1 MALALEVIQYFDSTG
16 EEMVHREPPQGSSD
30 IKLGAQLIVQD
41 NQWAV
46 FYRDGKALDT
56 FTSGRHT
63 LTTLNLPL
71 VGKLVGIPFGGKQP
85 FQAQVYFISRQTFT
99 ELKWGTKEPIT
110 FRDSELTMV
119 RLRAFGRFSVRV
131 AEPLL
136 FVQQLVG
143 TKGKFTTESIE
154 DFLRDLCVARLND
167 LLGETLKT
175 ILDLPRYYDEL
186 AGGLKGRVAD
196 DFAKYGLELVDFL
209 IGAITPPEEV
219 QKMIDERAGMGAI
232 GDMQRYM
239 AFKAAR
245 GIEAAANNPGEAG
258 SAAGL
263 GLGAGI
269 GMMMPGMIANAMG
282 AQGRPGGGAAG
293 PGTSGPGTAGP
304 GAAGAGAPAGGP
316 GAAGAEMGSCP
327 KCQSAV
333 PLGSKFCASCGSP
346 MPAPATCAK
355 CQSPLPAGSK
365 FCHSCGT
372 AVAAA
377 STLCAKC
384 QSPLPPGSK
393 FCASCGTP
401 V

>member
-1 MALALEVIQYFDSTG
+1 MAALLEVIQHFDDSG
-16 EEMVHREPPQGSSD
+16 AEIVHREPPTGSAD

-71 VGKLVGIPFGGKQP
+71 LGKLVGLAFGGKSP

-99 ELKWGTKEPIT
+99 EMKWGTKEPIT

-119 RLRAFGRFSVRV
+119 RLRAFGRFSMRV
-131 AEPLL
+131 ADPQIFLG
-136 FVQQLVG
+136 QLVG
-143 TKGKFTTESIE
+143 TKGRYTTQAIE
-154 DFLRDLCVARLND
+154 DFLRDVCVARLND

-196 DFAKYGLELVDFL
+196 DFGKYGLELVDFF

-258 SAAGL
+258 NAAGL

-269 GMMMPGMIANAMG
+269 GMMMPGMIAGAMG
-282 AQGRPGGGAAG
+282 GPGRAPGGGAAG
-293 PGTSGPGTAGP
+293 PGPVPSG
-304 GAAGAGAPAGGP
+304 GAAATTP
-316 GAAGAEMGSCP
+316 CP
-327 KCQSAV
+327 KCQSPV
-333 PLGSKFCASCGSP
+333 PAGAKFCGNCGTV
-346 MPAPATCAK
+346 MAAGGVCAK
-355 CQSPLPAGSK
+355 CQTPL
-365 FCHSCGT
+365 T
-372 AVAAA
+372 
-377 STLCAKC
+377 
-384 QSPLPPGSK
+384 PGSK
-393 FCASCGTP
+393 FCGNCGQAVAVAAAAACPKCNTP
-401 V
+401 VVPGAKFCGNCGQNLS

>member
-1 MALALEVIQYFDSTG
+1 MGLLLEVIQHFDDTG
-16 EEMVHREPPQGSSD
+16 REIVHREPPAGSAD

-71 VGKLVGIPFGGKQP
+71 LSKLIALPFGGKSP

-119 RLRAFGRFSVRV
+119 RLRAFGRFSMRV
-131 AEPLL
+131 ADPQIFL
-136 FVQQLVG
+136 QQLVG
-143 TKGKFTTESIE
+143 TKGRYSTDAIE
-154 DFLRDLCVARLND
+154 DFLRDMCVARLND

-196 DFAKYGLELVDFL
+196 DFGKYGLELVDFL
-209 IGAITPPEEV
+209 IGAITPPDEV

-245 GIEAAANNPGEAG
+245 GIEEAAKNPGEAG
-258 SAAGL
+258 GAAGL

-269 GMMMPGMIANAMG
+269 GMMMPGMIAGAMG
-282 AQGRPGGGAAG
+282 AQGRAA
-293 PGTSGPGTAGP
+293 T
-304 GAAGAGAPAGGP
+304 APAGTSVACP
-316 GAAGAEMGSCP
+316 RCQTLVPEGA
-327 KCQSAV
+327 
-333 PLGSKFCASCGSP
+333 KFCG
-346 MPAPATCAK
+346 
-355 CQSPLPAGSK
+355 
-365 FCHSCGT
+365 
-372 AVAAA
+372 
-377 STLCAKC
+377 
-384 QSPLPPGSK
+384 
-393 FCASCGTP
+393 SCGTP
-401 V
+401 MVASACPTC

>member
-1 MALALEVIQYFDSTG
+1 MGALLEVIQHFDDSG
-16 EEMVHREPPQGSSD
+16 SEMVHREPPSGSAD

-46 FYRDGKALDT
+46 FYRDGRALDT

-71 VGKLVGIPFGGKQP
+71 LGKIIGLPFGGKSP

-119 RLRAFGRFSVRV
+119 RLRAFGRFSMRV
-131 AEPLL
+131 VDPQI
-136 FVQQLVG
+136 FVHQLVG
-143 TKGKFTTESIE
+143 TKGRYTTQAIE
-154 DFLRDLCVARLND
+154 DFLRDICVARLND

-209 IGAITPPEEV
+209 IGAVTPPEEV

-245 GIEAAANNPGEAG
+245 GIEAAASNQGEAG

-269 GMMMPGMIANAMG
+269 GMMMPGMIAGAMG
-282 AQGRPGGGAAG
+282 GGGRGPGGAGAGSAPFSGPVPVPGGGA
-293 PGTSGPGTAGP
+293 GTTP
-304 GAAGAGAPAGGP
+304 
-316 GAAGAEMGSCP
+316 CP
-327 KCQSAV
+327 KCQSLV
-333 PLGSKFCASCGSP
+333 PAGAKFCG
-346 MPAPATCAK
+346 T
-355 CQSPLPAGSK
+355 
-365 FCHSCGT
+365 CGT
-372 AVAAA
+372 PAAAA
-377 STLCAKC
+377 SLCAKC
-384 QSPLPPGSK
+384 QSPLAAGAKFCGNCGQATASAASTCPKCNSPVPPGAK
-393 FCASCGTP
+393 FCGNCGQGLS
-401 V
+401 

>member
-1 MALALEVIQYFDSTG
+1 MAALLEVIQYFDDSG
-16 EEMVHREPPQGSSD
+16 EEIVHREPPSGSGD

-56 FTSGRHT
+56 FTAGRHT

-71 VGKLVGIPFGGKQP
+71 LSKLIGLPFGGKSP

-119 RLRAFGRFSVRV
+119 RLRAFGRFSMRV
-131 AEPLL
+131 ADPQI
-136 FVQQLVG
+136 FIGQLVG
-143 TKGKFTTESIE
+143 TKGQYTTQAIE

-196 DFAKYGLELVDFL
+196 DFGKYGLELVDFL

-258 SAAGL
+258 NAAGL

-269 GMMMPGMIANAMG
+269 GMMMPGMIAGAMG
-282 AQGRPGGGAAG
+282 AQGRGAGGGPMPGPATG
-293 PGTSGPGTAGP
+293 GGTPGTTP
-304 GAAGAGAPAGGP
+304 
-316 GAAGAEMGSCP
+316 CP
-327 KCQSAV
+327 KCQSPV
-333 PLGSKFCASCGSP
+333 PAGMKFCGTCGSVVA
-346 MPAPATCAK
+346 APAVCAK
-355 CQSPLPAGSK
+355 CQTPL
-365 FCHSCGT
+365 T
-372 AVAAA
+372 
-377 STLCAKC
+377 
-384 QSPLPPGSK
+384 PGSK
-393 FCASCGTP
+393 FCGNCGQAVGASAAVCPKCSTPAAPGAKFCGNCGQSLG
-401 V
+401 

>member
-1 MALALEVIQYFDSTG
+1 MALLEVIQHFDESG
-16 EEMVHREPPQGSSD
+16 AELVHREPPAGSAD

-46 FYRDGKALDT
+46 FFRDGKALDT
-56 FTSGRHT
+56 FTAGRHT
-63 LTTLNLPL
+63 LTTLNVPL
-71 VGKLVGIPFGGKQP
+71 LTKLIALPFGGTSP
-85 FQAQVYFISRQTFT
+85 FQAQVYFVGRQTFIDM
-99 ELKWGTKEPIT
+99 KWGTKEPIT

-119 RLRAFGRFSVRV
+119 RLRAFGRFSTRV
-131 AEPLL
+131 ADPGI

-143 TKGKFTTESIE
+143 TRGRYTTDAVE
-154 DFLRDLCVARLND
+154 DFLRDICVARLND

-196 DFAKYGLELVDFL
+196 DFGKYGLELVDFL

-245 GIEAAANNPGEAG
+245 GIEAAASNPGEAG

-269 GMMMPGMIANAMG
+269 GMMMPQMMAQAM
-282 AQGRPGGGAAG
+282 AQAAKD
-293 PGTSGPGTAGP
+293 GTAAPRAGAPAP
-304 GAAGAGAPAGGP
+304 GAPAAGAGKREIKPGMSFDEVRGLFGAPEGEVAFGDKARWTYPGITVVFEGG
-316 GAAGAEMGSCP
+316 
-327 KCQSAV
+327 KVTDVQ
-333 PLGSKFCASCGSP
+333 F
-346 MPAPATCAK
+346 
-355 CQSPLPAGSK
+355 
-365 FCHSCGT
+365 
-372 AVAAA
+372 
-377 STLCAKC
+377 
-384 QSPLPPGSK
+384 
-393 FCASCGTP
+393 
-401 V
+401 